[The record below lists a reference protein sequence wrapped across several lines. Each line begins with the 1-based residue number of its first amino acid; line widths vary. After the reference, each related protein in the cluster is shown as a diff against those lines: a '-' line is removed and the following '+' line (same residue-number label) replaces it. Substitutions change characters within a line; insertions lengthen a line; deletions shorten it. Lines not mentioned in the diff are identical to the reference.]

1 MSRVGDRLRTDGQ
14 ELAVK
19 TAAEMLFPPGAEK
32 AVKEVAAALLVDVV
46 AEFQGGGQVLETG
59 IADVSAAL
67 AG

>member
-1 MSRVGDRLRTDGQ
+1 
-14 ELAVK
+14 
-19 TAAEMLFPPGAEK
+19 MLFPPGAEK